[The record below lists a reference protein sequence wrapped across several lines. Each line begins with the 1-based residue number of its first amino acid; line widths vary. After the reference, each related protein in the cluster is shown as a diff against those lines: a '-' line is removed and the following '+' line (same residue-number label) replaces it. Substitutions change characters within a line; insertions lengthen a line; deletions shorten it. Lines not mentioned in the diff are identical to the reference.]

1 MNERI
6 KKLIDNAS
14 YYELLSHRRFAPI
27 GDPMFQGEAGDYY
40 ARVMQEKKQTVDH
53 VQVSKDIGWNR

>member
-6 KKLIDNAS
+6 KNWIDNAS
-14 YYELLSHRRFAPI
+14 YRELLSNWRNAPI
-27 GDPMFQGEAGDYY
+27 GDAIFQGEAGDYY
-40 ARVMQEKKQTVDH
+40 AKVMQEKKQTVDH